1 MANNLTLEDIDNL
14 YLWYTRLEGNELGS
28 KEEILDIEIIEA
40 KNSLPKEV
48 FKLNSLEWLK
58 IEVKDLTEIPKE
70 IENLSISNLINLDII
85 DCHNLKELPKE
96 IGNLTNLINLG
107 IIDCPNLG
115 ELPKEIGNLTNLHSL
130 DIEGC
135 HNLKE
140 LPKEIG
146 NLTNLEYL
154 TIESCHNLKEL
165 PKEYWNKDMKEQE
178 VKIKIENGDNIE
190 LLKSALDSAI
200 SNSANKSLELR
211 IELKNLD

>member
-85 DCHNLKELPKE
+85 DCHNLK
-96 IGNLTNLINLG
+96 
-107 IIDCPNLG
+107 